1 MNHEEFQS
9 VMKYAPYLMFDEKEP
24 FSVYNIGYMIFHETG
39 LSDSFR
45 RIVRIHKEKVK
56 FAIEYQIFFY
66 YDIQHLYELEHVW
79 VYVGHDGN
87 VCGCEG
93 SYHGKYMNEMLPG
106 GDILRDRTHVCLYSQ
121 PGKHALLPEKRLIS
135 LYPELELVCG
145 ELAGADGFAYP
156 EQLYGVK
163 IPITEDE
170 QQMVRDYIKE
180 NYSFTPS
187 MVFVAKPFSFSQFL
201 PWKILKGQIPILL
214 EKELDKIRRVTE
226 DKKQQMMA
234 DLR

>member
-1 MNHEEFQS
+1 MNQEEFQI

-24 FSVYNIGYMIFHETG
+24 FSVYKIGYMIFHETKP
-39 LSDSFR
+39 SDSFR
-45 RIVRIHKEKVK
+45 RIVRIQKDKVK

-87 VCGCEG
+87 VQGCEG

-135 LYPELELVCG
+135 LYPELELACG
-145 ELAGADGFAYP
+145 ELAGSDGFAYP
-156 EQLYGVK
+156 EALYGVK
-163 IPITEDE
+163 IPVSQED
-170 QQMVRDYIKE
+170 QDMVRGYIKE
-180 NYSFTPS
+180 HYSFTPS
-187 MVFVAKPFSFSQFL
+187 MVFVTKPFSFSQFL
-201 PWKILKGQIPILL
+201 HWNILKGQIPIFM
-214 EKELDKIRRVTE
+214 EKELDRIRRETE
-226 DKKQQMMA
+226 EKKQRMM
-234 DLR
+234 DEF